1 MLLPPLETVGACR
14 LHANQAGNGRVGPF
28 QWTTGIANL
37 TEDGISALPA
47 PELLGGSPAR
57 RLGVV
62 LNPYPQEPWKG
73 FSGSGTLHENNYL

>member
-1 MLLPPLETVGACR
+1 M
-14 LHANQAGNGRVGPF
+14 GPF
-28 QWTTGIANL
+28 QRTRGIAIL

-47 PELLGGSPAR
+47 PELLGGTLAR

-73 FSGSGTLHENNYL
+73 FFGSGTLHEQNCI